1 MERAAAAKEEER
13 YRNSVVF
20 QKLIAVAILSVG
32 AVPMNAQV
40 PLTTI
45 QDTVYLA
52 DGKKFS
58 GLAFFDWK
66 SFDAPNGA
74 VIGQFNKVVRITD
87 GILRVQL
94 APTVNNENAYYAV
107 RYSSGGRILFSE
119 VWAVPQSG
127 SVLRLRDVRATLLPG
142 GYVSAPLSSGGT
154 GGNSGGSN
162 PPPLIGENT
171 SGNFIDGETPAGLM
185 NGSNTSFTLV
195 SVPSPAL
202 SLSLYWNGLL
212 LSPSA
217 DFTISSNTITFING
231 VVPQPGDLLKAYYR
245 TGAIGNS
252 VHTLLGAT
260 HTDTTAGTVARGD
273 LITGQGSTASWTRL
287 PLGAANRCLISNGAD
302 AVWNSCLFTGFTSG
316 TIPFTNSTGLL
327 SQDSLFRFDS
337 ANRRL
342 GLGTDTP
349 SANLTIQAS
358 PTQGTTNLTRWL
370 NSGGTELARLESDG
384 ALVVQR
390 LTTST
395 TSTRSAWRD
404 SGTNIDPSSRQNGDF
419 WFNSTQQARKSFEAG
434 QVHPMPQVLCS
445 STGGST
451 SATASTSLATCLVPS
466 FFFDAGDRIEL
477 IVNYEHTG
485 AASGF
490 VNEIRFGGTTLWT
503 RTLTSSA
510 THISLR
516 ATGGL
521 HGTGTAWGIQ
531 SFTNAGSLEAAASN
545 TSGVPT
551 NSFVIDFRG
560 NLSSASSDT
569 VILRNFSVV
578 RYPAQSNPQ

>member
-1 MERAAAAKEEER
+1 M
-13 YRNSVVF
+13 
-20 QKLIAVAILSVG
+20 AIVILCGCAIRLS
-32 AVPMNAQV
+32 AQV

-52 DGKKFS
+52 DGKKFN
-58 GLAFFDWK
+58 GLVYFDWK

-74 VIGQFNKVVRITD
+74 VIGQFNKVVRIAD

-94 APTVNNENAYYAV
+94 APTTNTNNAYYAV

-127 SVLRLRDVRATLLPG
+127 NVLRLRDVRATLLPG
-142 GYVSAPLSSGGT
+142 GYVSGPTSGPSN
-154 GGNSGGSN
+154 GGGSGGST
-162 PPPLIGENT
+162 PPPQIGENT
-171 SGNFIDGETPAGLM
+171 SGTLVDSETPAGIL
-185 NGSNTSFTLV
+185 NGSNRIFTLAA
-195 SVPSPAL
+195 VPNPDS
-202 SLSLYWNGLL
+202 SLALYWNGVFQSPGVDYT
-212 LSPSA
+212 LSG
-217 DFTISSNTITFING
+217 NTITF
-231 VVPQPGDLLKAYYR
+231 VSAVTLESGDLLRASYR
-245 TGAIGNS
+245 TGTIGNTA
-252 VHTLLGAT
+252 HNLLSAI
-260 HTDTTAGTVARGD
+260 HTDTTAGTAARGD
-273 LITGQGSTASWTRL
+273 LITGQGSTASWARL
-287 PLGAANRCLISNGAD
+287 PLGPANRCLISNGSD
-302 AVWNSCLFTGFTSG
+302 AVWNSCLHTGFTAG
-316 TIPFTNSTGLL
+316 TIPFTNAGGLL
-327 SQDSLFRFDS
+327 SQDSSFRFDA

-349 SANLTIQAS
+349 CATLTIQAG
-358 PTQGTTNLTRWL
+358 PAQGTTNLTRWL
-370 NSGGTELARLESDG
+370 NTGGTELARMESDG

-395 TSTRSAWRD
+395 TNLRSAWRD
-404 SGTNIDPSSRQNGDF
+404 SGTNVDPSNRQNGDF

-434 QVHPMPQVLCS
+434 QIHPMPQVLCS

-451 SATASTSLATCLVPS
+451 SAAASTSLATCLVPS
-466 FFFDAGDRIEL
+466 FFFDAGDRIEI

-485 AASGF
+485 TASGF
-490 VNEIRFGGTTLWT
+490 VNEVRFGGTTLWT

-510 THISLR
+510 THVALR

-531 SFTNAGSLEAAASN
+531 SFTNAGAVEAAASN

-551 NSFVIDFRG
+551 NFFVIDFRG
-560 NLSSASSDT
+560 QLSSASSDT
-569 VILRNFSVV
+569 VILRNFSVI

>member
-1 MERAAAAKEEER
+1 MVILLW
-13 YRNSVVF
+13 SVV
-20 QKLIAVAILSVG
+20 QL
-32 AVPMNAQV
+32 NAQV

-94 APTVNNENAYYAV
+94 APTTNNHNAYYAV

-142 GYVSAPLSSGGT
+142 GYVSAPLSDGG
-154 GGNSGGSN
+154 SGGSGGSS
-162 PPPLIGENT
+162 PPPQIGEST
-171 SGNFIDGETPAGLM
+171 SGNFVDGETPSGLM
-185 NGSNTSFTLV
+185 NGSNTTFTLA
-195 SVPSPAL
+195 SIPSPAA
-202 SLSLYWNGLL
+202 SLALHWNGIL
-212 LSPSA
+212 LSPGV
-217 DFTISSNTITFING
+217 DFTLSSSTISFING
-231 VVPQPGDLLKAYYR
+231 VVPQPGDTLKAYYR

-252 VHTLLGAT
+252 VHSLLSAT
-260 HTDTTAGTVARGD
+260 HTDTTAATVARGD

-302 AVWNSCLFTGFTSG
+302 AVWNSCLYTGFTSG
-316 TIPFTNSTGLL
+316 TIPFTNAGGLL
-327 SQDSLFRFDS
+327 SQDALFRFDA

-342 GLGTDTP
+342 GLGTDAP

-358 PTQGTTNLTRWL
+358 PSQGATPLSRWL

-395 TSTRSAWRD
+395 TSSRSAWRD
-404 SGTNIDPSSRQNGDF
+404 SGTNIDPSTKQNGDF
-419 WFNSTQQARKSFEAG
+419 WFNSTQQARKSYEAG

-445 STGGST
+445 STGGTT
-451 SATASTSLATCLVPS
+451 SATASASLATCKVPS
-466 FFFDAGDRIEL
+466 FFFDAGDRIEI

-485 AASGF
+485 TASGF
-490 VNEIRFGGTTLWT
+490 VNEIRFGGETLWT
-503 RTLTSSA
+503 RTLTSGSS
-510 THISLR
+510 HVSIR

-531 SFTNAGSLEAAASN
+531 SFTNAGSLEANASN
-545 TSGVPT
+545 TNGLPT
-551 NSFVIDFRG
+551 NSFIIDFRA

>member
-1 MERAAAAKEEER
+1 MVIVMW
-13 YRNSVVF
+13 S
-20 QKLIAVAILSVG
+20 AVQLT
-32 AVPMNAQV
+32 AQV

-52 DGKKFS
+52 DGKKFN

-94 APTVNNENAYYAV
+94 APTTSNNNAYYAV

-127 SVLRLRDVRATLLPG
+127 NVLRLRDVRATLLPG
-142 GYVSAPLSSGGT
+142 GYVSAPFSDGG
-154 GGNSGGSN
+154 SGGSN
-162 PPPLIGENT
+162 PPPQVGENT
-171 SGNFIDGETPAGLM
+171 SGNFVDAETPAGLV
-185 NGSNTSFTLV
+185 NGSNVTFTLA
-195 SVPSPAL
+195 SVPSPATT
-202 SLSLYWNGLL
+202 LSLYWNGLL
-212 LSPSA
+212 MSPSV
-217 DFTISSNTITFING
+217 DFTLSNSTITFING
-231 VVPQPGDLLKAYYR
+231 VVPQPGDMLKAYYR

-252 VHTLLGAT
+252 AHALLSAT
-260 HTDTTAGTVARGD
+260 HSDTTAATVARGD
-273 LITGQGSTASWTRL
+273 LITGQGSTATWTRL

-302 AVWNSCLFTGFTSG
+302 AVWNSCLYTGFTSG

-327 SQDSLFRFDS
+327 SQDTYFKFD
-337 ANRRL
+337 ATNRRL
-342 GLGTDTP
+342 GLGTDSPT
-349 SANLTIQAS
+349 ANLTIQAGAS
-358 PTQGTTNLTRWL
+358 QGTTPLSRWL
-370 NSGGTELARLESDG
+370 NSGGTELARLDSDG

-395 TSTRSAWRD
+395 TNIRSAWRD
-404 SGTNIDPSSRQNGDF
+404 SGTNIDPSTKQNGDF
-419 WFNSTQQARKSFEAG
+419 WFNSTQQARKSYEAG
-434 QVHPMPQVLCS
+434 QVHPIPQVLCS

-451 SATASTSLATCLVPS
+451 SATSSASLATCKVPS
-466 FFFDAGDRIEL
+466 FFFDAGDRIEI

-485 AASGF
+485 TASGF
-490 VNEIRFGGTTLWT
+490 VNEVRFGGTTLWT
-503 RTLTSSA
+503 RTLTSTSSHVA
-510 THISLR
+510 LR

-521 HGTGTAWGIQ
+521 HGTGTAWGIE
-531 SFTNAGSLEAAASN
+531 SFTNSGSLEAAASN

-551 NSFVIDFRG
+551 SSFVIDFRA
-560 NLSSASSDT
+560 NLSSTSSDT

>member
-1 MERAAAAKEEER
+1 MVILLW
-13 YRNSVVF
+13 SVV
-20 QKLIAVAILSVG
+20 QL
-32 AVPMNAQV
+32 NAQV

-52 DGKKFS
+52 DGNKFS

-94 APTVNNENAYYAV
+94 APTTSNNNAYYAV

-142 GYVSAPLSSGGT
+142 GYISAPSGGA
-154 GGNSGGSN
+154 GDGAGSS
-162 PPPLIGENT
+162 PPPSTGENT
-171 SGNFIDGETPAGLM
+171 SGGFVDAESPAGLM
-185 NGSNTSFTLV
+185 NGSNTVFTLA
-195 SVPSPAL
+195 SAPNPAS
-202 SLSLYWNGLL
+202 SLSLYWNGVYQSPGVDYT
-212 LSPSA
+212 LS
-217 DFTISSNTITFING
+217 TNTITFING
-231 VVPQPGDLLKAYYR
+231 NIPESEDYLRASYR

-252 VHTLLGAT
+252 VHSLLSST
-260 HTDTTAGTVARGD
+260 HNDTTSATVARGD
-273 LITGQGSTASWTRL
+273 LITGQGSTATWTRL

-302 AVWNSCLFTGFTSG
+302 AVWNSCLYTGFTSG
-316 TIPFTNSTGLL
+316 AIPFTNASGLL
-327 SQDSLFRFDS
+327 SQDSLFKFDS
-337 ANRRL
+337 ANRRI

-358 PTQGTTNLTRWL
+358 PSQGTTPLSRWL
-370 NSGGTELARLESDG
+370 NSGGTELARLDSDG

-395 TSTRSAWRD
+395 TATRSAWRD
-404 SGTNIDPSSRQNGDF
+404 SGTNIDPSTKQNGDF
-419 WFNSTQQARKSFEAG
+419 WFNSTQQARKSYEAG

-445 STGGST
+445 STGGTT
-451 SATASTSLATCLVPS
+451 SATASASLATCKVPS
-466 FFFDAGDRIEL
+466 FFFDAGDRIEI

-485 AASGF
+485 TASGF
-490 VNEIRFGGTTLWT
+490 VNEIRFGGETLWT
-503 RTLTSSA
+503 RTLTSGSS
-510 THISLR
+510 HVSIR

-521 HGTGTAWGIQ
+521 HGTGTAWGNQ
-531 SFTNAGSLEAAASN
+531 SFTNAGSLEANASN
-545 TSGVPT
+545 TNGVPT
-551 NSFVIDFRG
+551 NSFIIDFRA

>member
-1 MERAAAAKEEER
+1 MK
-13 YRNSVVF
+13 
-20 QKLIAVAILSVG
+20 
-32 AVPMNAQV
+32 AQV

-52 DGKKFS
+52 DGKKFN

-94 APTVNNENAYYAV
+94 APTTNNNNAYYAV
-107 RYSSGGRILFSE
+107 RYSSGGRVLFSE
-119 VWAVPQSG
+119 VWAVVPTAT
-127 SVLRLRDVRATLLPG
+127 VLRLRDVRATLLPG
-142 GYVSAPLSSGGT
+142 GFVSAPNSAGGSGGSGGT
-154 GGNSGGSN
+154 SE
-162 PPPLIGENT
+162 PPLFGEST
-171 SGNFIDGETPAGLM
+171 SGNFVDGETPAGLM
-185 NGSNTSFTLV
+185 NGSNTVFTLA
-195 SVPSPAL
+195 SVPSPAA

-217 DFTISSNTITFING
+217 DFTISNGTITFING
-231 VVPQPGDLLKAYYR
+231 VLPQPGDLLKAYYR

-252 VHTLLGAT
+252 VHSLLSAT
-260 HTDTTAGTVARGD
+260 HTDTTAATVARGD
-273 LITGQGSTASWTRL
+273 LITGQGSTATWTRL

-302 AVWNSCLFTGFTSG
+302 AVWNSCLYTGFSSG
-316 TIPFTNSTGLL
+316 TIPYTNATGLL
-327 SQDSLFRFDS
+327 AQDSLFRFDA

-358 PTQGTTNLTRWL
+358 PAQGTTNLTRWL
-370 NSGGTELARLESDG
+370 NSGGTELARMESDG

-395 TSTRSAWRD
+395 TATRSAWRD
-404 SGTNIDPSSRQNGDF
+404 TGTSVDPSARQNGDF
-419 WFNSTQQARKSFEAG
+419 WFNNTQQARKSYEAG
-434 QVHPMPQVLCS
+434 QIHPMPQVLCS
-445 STGGST
+445 STGGTT
-451 SATASTSLATCLVPS
+451 SATVSTSLATCLVPS
-466 FFFDAGDRIEL
+466 FFFDAGDRIEV

-485 AASGF
+485 TASGF
-490 VNEIRFGGTTLWT
+490 ANEIRFGGTTLWT
-503 RTLTSSA
+503 RTLASA
-510 THISLR
+510 TTLVALR
-516 ATGGL
+516 GSGGL
-521 HGTGTAWGIQ
+521 HGTGTGWGIQ
-531 SFTNAGSLEAAASN
+531 SFTNAGGLEAVASN

-551 NSFVIDFRG
+551 SSFVIDFRG
-560 NLSSASSDT
+560 NLSTASSDT

-578 RYPAQSNPQ
+578 RYPAQSNP